1 MTRQRRQRSFMMTK
15 QQSTITHSGAVGG
28 GALLHLLHPL
38 RLGFLLISLALFSSI
53 LIGCKRQ
60 NFPTGATWLE
70 EIQLSNGKV
79 ITVRRTFAGKPYY
92 QGNGYE
98 LRPTSDNVEVVD
110 SKGLTIP
117 PVWENKWRPLI
128 LDQDAQGVWY
138 IVVMSYLGCDEL
150 SSFPYSLYKVN
161 NGRWQQVKFDRT
173 LEGRKA
179 NFDWTIKLKS
189 VPPLL
194 KLEDKPFS
202 KNSVF
207 RSPKSYREIVLDEY
221 LSIDCDRSNEIKL

>member
-1 MTRQRRQRSFMMTK
+1 MIRQRRQRSSTMTS
-15 QQSTITHSGAVGG
+15 QQSTIIHSSAVGG
-28 GALLHLLHPL
+28 GALLHLPHPL

-79 ITVRRTFAGKPYY
+79 ITVRRTVVGKPYY

-98 LRPTSDNVEVVD
+98 FRPTSDNVEVVD

-161 NGRWQQVKFDRT
+161 NGQWQQVKFDRT
-173 LEGRKA
+173 LEGQKA
-179 NFDWTIKLKS
+179 NLDGTIKLKN
-189 VPPLL
+189 VPLLL
-194 KLEDKPFS
+194 KLQDKPLF
-202 KNSVF
+202 KEDIPMI
-207 RSPKSYREIVLDEY
+207 PKRYHKIVLDEY

>member
-1 MTRQRRQRSFMMTK
+1 MTRQRQQRSFTMTK
-15 QQSTITHSGAVGG
+15 RQSTITHSSAVGG
-28 GALLHLLHPL
+28 GALLHLPYPL

-138 IVVMSYLGCDEL
+138 IVVISYLGCDEL

-161 NGRWQQVKFDRT
+161 NGQWQQVKFDRT
-173 LEGRKA
+173 LEGQKA
-179 NFDWTIKLKS
+179 NLDETIKLKN
-189 VPPLL
+189 VPLLL
-194 KLEDKPFS
+194 KLQDKPLF
-202 KNSVF
+202 KEDIP
-207 RSPKSYREIVLDEY
+207 RIPKEYHKIVLDEY
-221 LSIDCDRSNEIKL
+221 LSIDCDRPNEIKL

>member
-1 MTRQRRQRSFMMTK
+1 MTRLRQQRSFTMTK
-15 QQSTITHSGAVGG
+15 QQSTITHSGAVSY
-28 GALLHLLHPL
+28 GAFLHLPHQF

-79 ITVRRTFAGKPYY
+79 ITVRRTFAGKLYY

-161 NGRWQQVKFDRT
+161 NGQWQQVKFDRT
-173 LEGRKA
+173 LEGQKA
-179 NFDWTIKLKS
+179 NLDGTIKLKN
-189 VPPLL
+189 VPLLL
-194 KLEDKPFS
+194 KLQDKPLF
-202 KNSVF
+202 KEDIPMI
-207 RSPKSYREIVLDEY
+207 PKEYHKIVLDEY
-221 LSIDCDRSNEIKL
+221 LSIDCDRPNEIKL

>member
-1 MTRQRRQRSFMMTK
+1 MTRQRQQLSFMMTK

-28 GALLHLLHPL
+28 GALFHLLHPL
-38 RLGFLLISLALFSSI
+38 RLGFLLILLALFSSI

-161 NGRWQQVKFDRT
+161 NGQWQQVKFDRT
-173 LEGRKA
+173 LEGQKA
-179 NFDWTIKLKS
+179 NLDETIKLKN
-189 VPPLL
+189 VPLLL
-194 KLEDKPFS
+194 KLQDKPLF
-202 KNSVF
+202 KEDIP
-207 RSPKSYREIVLDEY
+207 RIPKEYHKIVLDEY
-221 LSIDCDRSNEIKL
+221 LSIDCDRPNEIKL

>member
-1 MTRQRRQRSFMMTK
+1 MTRQRQQLSFMMTK

-161 NGRWQQVKFDRT
+161 NGQWQQVKFDRT
-173 LEGRKA
+173 LEGQKA
-179 NFDWTIKLKS
+179 NLDETIKLKN
-189 VPPLL
+189 VPLLL
-194 KLEDKPFS
+194 KLQDKPLF
-202 KNSVF
+202 KEDIP
-207 RSPKSYREIVLDEY
+207 RIPKEYHKIVLDEY
-221 LSIDCDRSNEIKL
+221 LSIDCDRPNEIKL

>member
-1 MTRQRRQRSFMMTK
+1 M
-15 QQSTITHSGAVGG
+15 
-28 GALLHLLHPL
+28 
-38 RLGFLLISLALFSSI
+38 
-53 LIGCKRQ
+53 
-60 NFPTGATWLE
+60 
-70 EIQLSNGKV
+70 
-79 ITVRRTFAGKPYY
+79 RRTFAGKPYY

-161 NGRWQQVKFDRT
+161 NCLLPYPYPHVYPLLRKIRLFILSGILFCALFRIRQTDGRVLLIFRKSIRVLKARKGYLWQQQRMRVDQPFP
-173 LEGRKA
+173 RKA
-179 NFDWTIKLKS
+179 YGTATS
-189 VPPLL
+189 HV
-194 KLEDKPFS
+194 S
-202 KNSVF
+202 
-207 RSPKSYREIVLDEY
+207 
-221 LSIDCDRSNEIKL
+221 